1 MDWKVFAV
9 VLSVLLGGFSQGEYA
24 FAGAGIALAIMG
36 VLLDVTRLP

>member
-1 MDWKVFAV
+1 MIVLTPLGLLIAAV
-9 VLSVLLGGFSQGEYA
+9 GFSQGEYA